1 MNRRLKWMLVML
13 CVGVLVAVGL
23 VRRGATILQS
33 ADPAVQPLPVVGFSQ
48 MEMTNPWRI
57 AETRSMQEAARTHGF
72 QLVVRDAE
80 SDAQQQIRDCLE
92 LIGLPVDYL
101 ILAPRLDDGYGKV
114 FEAAAGAGI
123 PVILV
128 DRETRGVPGLDYAC
142 CITADFERE
151 GRICAQILASAFEGR
166 PCDIIELTGTP
177 GSSVAKTRSQ
187 AFEEELK
194 GHANMRVVMSASG
207 DFVRTTAQE
216 TMENLLQHNSTPF
229 QAIFAHDDDTGIGA
243 IQALKKAGLVPGRD
257 VKVVSIAGQKDA
269 LKAIIAGELLSSVEC
284 DPRLG
289 EYAFDVIDAIRQG
302 VDYDQRI
309 IYTGRIYDK
318 SNAELYYDQA
328 F

>member
-1 MNRRLKWMLVML
+1 MARRVRWLLL
-13 CVGVLVAVGL
+13 CLCALGIAAGTAGCGTVGRQAGSH
-23 VRRGATILQS
+23 S
-33 ADPAVQPLPVVGFSQ
+33 AELPVRVGFSQ

-57 AETRSMQEAARTHGF
+57 AETRSMQQSAEARGF
-72 QLVVRDAE
+72 ELVVRDAGSNAE
-80 SDAQQQIRDCLE
+80 QQIQDCLA

-101 ILAPRLDDGYGKV
+101 ILAPRLDDGYGQV
-114 FEAAAGAGI
+114 FEAAAAAGI

-128 DRETRGVPGLDYAC
+128 DRETEGVPGVDYAC

-151 GRICAQILASAFEGR
+151 GRICAQILVNSFEGKA
-166 PCDIIELTGTP
+166 CDIIELTGTP
-177 GSSVAKTRSQ
+177 GSSVAKARSRGFRE
-187 AFEEELK
+187 ALK
-194 GHANMRVVMSASG
+194 GHDNMRVVLSASG

-216 TMENLLQHNSTPF
+216 TMENLLQNNPVPF

-243 IQALKKAGLVPGRD
+243 IQALKKAGFVPGRD

-289 EYAFDVIDAIRQG
+289 EYAFDVIEAIRQ
-302 VDYDQRI
+302 DLEYERRI

-318 SNAELYYDQA
+318 SNAEEYYDQA

>member
-1 MNRRLKWMLVML
+1 MKRHLKGAMI
-13 CVGVLVAVGL
+13 VLVALSVTAVIL
-23 VRRGATILQS
+23 LWRATGRKTENGP
-33 ADPAVQPLPVVGFSQ
+33 DPSPPVVGFSQ

-57 AETRSMQEAARTHGF
+57 AETRSMQQAANERGYE
-72 QLVVRDAE
+72 LVVRDAR
-80 SDAQQQIRDCLE
+80 SDVAQQIEDCLS
-92 LIGLPVDYL
+92 LISLPVDYL
-101 ILAPRLDDGYGKV
+101 ILAPRLEEGYERV
-114 FEAAAGAGI
+114 FEAAHSAKI

-128 DRETRGVPGLDYAC
+128 DRETRGVPRLDYAC

-151 GRICAQILASAFEGR
+151 GRICAQILAREFEGR

-177 GSSVAKTRSQ
+177 GSSVAKARTRGFAQ
-187 AFEEELK
+187 ELNN
-194 GHANMRVVMSASG
+194 HANMRVVLSASG

-216 TMENLLQHNSTPF
+216 TMENLLQNNQTAF

-289 EYAFDVIDAIRQG
+289 KYAFDIIEAIRQG
-302 VDYDQRI
+302 REYEPRI
-309 IYTGRIYDK
+309 VYTGRIYDK
-318 SNAELYYDQA
+318 NNAEAFYDQA